1 MQIINIFRQR
11 NKFQN
16 FQSSNFSRWFYIVS
30 HLTLQMI
37 LVQAA
42 LFLYHFIFKKI
53 IFCAE

>member
-1 MQIINIFRQR
+1 MQIINIFRRR

-42 LFLYHFIFKKI
+42 LFLYHFILKKK
-53 IFCAE
+53 